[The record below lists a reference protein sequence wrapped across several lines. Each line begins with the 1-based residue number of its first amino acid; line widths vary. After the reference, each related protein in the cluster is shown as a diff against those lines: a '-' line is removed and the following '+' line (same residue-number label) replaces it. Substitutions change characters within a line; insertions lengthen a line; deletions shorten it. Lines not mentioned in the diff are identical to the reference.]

1 MTQRRLSKRT
11 SAITK
16 RRLLEEKL
24 QRRIVSREVR
34 NQKLRSNHLRDL
46 QSEELRKFHE
56 EAFRLSDCVDR
67 LLPSDSDTESVDT
80 LERTVNEIIDG
91 IASLDPVP
99 LLESTTIEEE
109 ATYRRRKTSTDHE
122 FLDEPVVGNFPGNSW
137 PPRYPSQEPES
148 PYLNSTPVFPESAPL
163 SVIPSEAGSDSN
175 SNQSDNNSDVFEASN
190 SDPELVD
197 KLTEDILGDQFKHLL
212 QRNSEPAVDLQ
223 DQVVDTLVTME
234 NSDFKEKM
242 RPIKILERKV
252 RDTMEMFTAQNVASV
267 DLSNYTDRLKE
278 VRTKLDDYNE
288 AIAQVIVD
296 LDSDDTDDKERISN
310 LEDVQKVLKEEVLRN
325 EREVSSLSHSPK

>member
-34 NQKLRSNHLRDL
+34 NQKLRSNHLL
-46 QSEELRKFHE
+46 
-56 EAFRLSDCVDR
+56 RLSDCVDR

-99 LLESTTIEEE
+99 LHESTTIEEE

-122 FLDEPVVGNFPGNSW
+122 ILDEPVVGNFPGNSW

-163 SVIPSEAGSDSN
+163 SVIPSEAGSDSK

-212 QRNSEPAVDLQ
+212 QRYSG
-223 DQVVDTLVTME
+223 
-234 NSDFKEKM
+234 
-242 RPIKILERKV
+242 
-252 RDTMEMFTAQNVASV
+252 TAGP
-267 DLSNYTDRLKE
+267 
-278 VRTKLDDYNE
+278 
-288 AIAQVIVD
+288 
-296 LDSDDTDDKERISN
+296 
-310 LEDVQKVLKEEVLRN
+310 
-325 EREVSSLSHSPK
+325 SS